1 MYFIED
7 TRNQIGKHELKH
19 QAFEAA
25 GDKLIRCKLPVG
37 DYALFPKISVD
48 TKESMQEIA
57 QNIGGST
64 QEHNR
69 FRNELKLAR
78 EYGCQLFVLVENED
92 GIEELEQV
100 QYWTN
105 PRLAYS
111 EKAINGPQLFR
122 AMTTMQERYGV
133 IFLFCRPSEAAGTI
147 KVLLQGGGESDAD
160 GRLDKD

>member
-1 MYFIED
+1 MYVIED

-19 QAFEAA
+19 QAFAA
-25 GDKLIRCKLPVG
+25 GGDKLIRCKLPVG
-37 DYALFPKISVD
+37 DYALFPKISID
-48 TKESMQEIA
+48 TKESMAEIA

-78 EYGCQLFVLVENED
+78 EFGCQLFVLVENED

-133 IFLFCRPSEAAGTI
+133 VFLFCKPSEAAEMI
-147 KVLLQGGGESDAD
+147 KELLSNDNR
-160 GRLDKD
+160 RLD

>member
-1 MYFIED
+1 M
-7 TRNQIGKHELKH
+7 KH
-19 QAFEAA
+19 QAFAA
-25 GDKLIRCKLPVG
+25 GGDKLIRCKLPVG
-37 DYALFPKISVD
+37 DYALFPKISID
-48 TKESMQEIA
+48 TKESMAEIA

-78 EYGCQLFVLVENED
+78 EFGCQLFVLVENLD

-111 EKAINGPQLFR
+111 EKAINGPQLMR
-122 AMTTMQERYGV
+122 AMQTMQERYGV
-133 IFLFCRPSEAAGTI
+133 VFLFCRPSEAAGTI
-147 KVLLQGGGESDAD
+147 KELLQGGGESDA
-160 GRLDKD
+160 